1 MTLNSTSTESLET
14 HYLAAHKSALML
26 KQAQPALLHV
36 SGPDALDLLNRMSTN
51 ELMQIGNADVQ
62 HTIFTNAN
70 ARIIEVVTVIPEE
83 QEFLLMCWHDSPDIL
98 RGWLSGY
105 IFFQDDVQLSN
116 GTEDWQLIDFVGP
129 NAAELVQQYS
139 GFEQYAGTGFR
150 RVKFGYLWS
159 QPLASLPRFR
169 LLCRDTLVDDITSSM
184 EGSNPMVQD
193 HALMEILRIEAGLP
207 GLESEIQADSIP
219 LEVGLWE
226 YISFSKGCYIG
237 QEIIARMES
246 RGKQA
251 RKLVGLR
258 SANELFVGTPLT
270 VEGKSIGAITSVALS
285 PRLGWI
291 GLASVKPG
299 RWGEVAPVSAG
310 DSKDVVLQELPFD

>member
-1 MTLNSTSTESLET
+1 
-14 HYLAAHKSALML
+14 
-26 KQAQPALLHV
+26 
-36 SGPDALDLLNRMSTN
+36 
-51 ELMQIGNADVQ
+51 
-62 HTIFTNAN
+62 
-70 ARIIEVVTVIPEE
+70 
-83 QEFLLMCWHDSPDIL
+83 
-98 RGWLSGY
+98 
-105 IFFQDDVQLSN
+105 
-116 GTEDWQLIDFVGP
+116 
-129 NAAELVQQYS
+129 
-139 GFEQYAGTGFR
+139 
-150 RVKFGYLWS
+150 
-159 QPLASLPRFR
+159 
-169 LLCRDTLVDDITSSM
+169 
-184 EGSNPMVQD
+184 MVQD